1 MNDIEKAL
9 GITVDALLNEDERE
23 KIRNVSK
30 TSEASF
36 VDKLIEPHKAQRDSL
51 EVREFNQEL
60 NTWAEKEILV
70 IATMRSRRSDRI

>member
-1 MNDIEKAL
+1 DVSGVLKKTISTIESHTKRLDAITLNDIEKAL

-36 VDKLIEPHKAQRDSL
+36 VDKLIEPHKAQRDFL
-51 EVREFNQEL
+51 
-60 NTWAEKEILV
+60 
-70 IATMRSRRSDRI
+70 RS